1 MIQEEQYLEEAI
13 GRKDGFRVPEGY
25 FNQLT
30 ASVMSQLPER
40 KARTKVLYSWLY
52 AAACIIAVA
61 VMSVTYYMHQ
71 QSTDDMTAD
80 SNYYEE
86 AADYAMLDNMDIYA
100 CMVDE

>member
-1 MIQEEQYLEEAI
+1 M
-13 GRKDGFRVPEGY
+13 PEGY

>member
-1 MIQEEQYLEEAI
+1 MIQEEQYLEETI

-40 KARTKVLYSWLY
+40 KARTKTLYSWLY

-61 VMSVTYYMHQ
+61 LKASYHIAVKKIS
-71 QSTDDMTAD
+71 DFFKRRD
-80 SNYYEE
+80 
-86 AADYAMLDNMDIYA
+86 
-100 CMVDE
+100 